1 LNSNS
6 SEVGV
11 MITTNSLKIA
21 SHQKMSREQQFDT
34 EIKKFFDVCVKILE
48 SHQKSFLTSDN
59 HVLRNL
65 QRYRIIY
72 NMTEVGTHIPYF
84 QNLFRT
90 YRDELLDVL
99 KDDHW
104 LKNENVVIQFGEE
117 LEDEDLRRR
126 SEKRKIEISSI
137 YRSAIQLRKTI
148 EESLKGLPDSAQEQT
163 QELIYPEIFL
173 LHLFRVLFSI
183 YPQNKD
189 IQRNIQTLE
198 KDLGVSSQTSTKK
211 TNPLLENLTEN
222 AKQIFGNVLPNNLK
236 LPSNEEMSQKLEQA
250 FKDPVVS
257 ETLGS
262 TVNSLMN
269 AKNLGEGIG
278 AAMKSLENP
287 KFMDGLFRA
296 VQTLIPKETLD
307 SITKSTEQL
316 KDSGDIKDAL
326 GKLGIPTDIDISKM
340 LKEGPG
346 AELLKSIA
354 PVTSPATSPATSP
367 VTSMVTESN
376 QESNLNCED
385 GVCQLPPLNESS
397 SNVSETTSAATSAA
411 TSAVIGD
418 TNFEVGQ
425 VKEGKQETSGVNM
438 EQMFQSLMKNIPPE
452 LSEMLNK
459 YQSQMLNKEPEKSLI
474 DL

>member
-1 LNSNS
+1 
-6 SEVGV
+6 
-11 MITTNSLKIA
+11 
-21 SHQKMSREQQFDT
+21 MSREQQFDT

-48 SHQKSFLTSDN
+48 SHQKAFLSSDN
-59 HVLRNL
+59 HILRNL

-84 QNLFRT
+84 QKLFRT
-90 YRDELLDVL
+90 YRDELLEVL
-99 KDDHW
+99 KEDHW
-104 LKNENVVIQFGEE
+104 LQNENVVIQFGEE

-137 YRSAIQLRKTI
+137 YKSAIQLRKTV
-148 EESLKGLPDSAQEQT
+148 EESLKGLPDTAQEQT

-198 KDLGVSSQTSTKK
+198 KDLGVSSNTSTKK
-211 TNPLLENLTEN
+211 ANPLLENLAEN

-262 TVNSLMN
+262 TVSSLMN

-307 SITKSTEQL
+307 TITKSTEQL
-316 KDSGDIKDAL
+316 KDSGDIQDAL

-346 AELLKSIA
+346 AELLKSIT
-354 PVTSPATSPATSP
+354 PSLNPSGSENTSC
-367 VTSMVTESN
+367 
-376 QESNLNCED
+376 QD
-385 GVCQLPPLNESS
+385 GVCQLPPLNDSTQYTT
-397 SNVSETTSAATSAA
+397 ETTSVPQAS
-411 TSAVIGD
+411 IGD
-418 TNFEVGQ
+418 TTIEVG
-425 VKEGKQETSGVNM
+425 VKEGKQETSGEQNLGTSFGGANVN
-438 EQMFQSLMKNIPPE
+438 QMFESLMKNIPPE

>member
-1 LNSNS
+1 
-6 SEVGV
+6 
-11 MITTNSLKIA
+11 MTNSLKIA
-21 SHQKMSREQQFDT
+21 PRQKMSREQQFDT

-48 SHQKSFLTSDN
+48 SHQKAFLSSDN
-59 HVLRNL
+59 HILRNL

-84 QNLFRT
+84 QKLFRT
-90 YRDELLDVL
+90 YRDELLEVL
-99 KDDHW
+99 KEDHW
-104 LKNENVVIQFGEE
+104 LQNENVVIQFGEE

-137 YRSAIQLRKTI
+137 YKSAIQLRKTV
-148 EESLKGLPDSAQEQT
+148 EESLKGLPDTAQEQT

-198 KDLGVSSQTSTKK
+198 KDLGVSSNTSTKK
-211 TNPLLENLTEN
+211 ANPLLENLAEN

-262 TVNSLMN
+262 TVSSLMN

-307 SITKSTEQL
+307 TITKSTEQL
-316 KDSGDIKDAL
+316 KDSGDIQDAL

-346 AELLKSIA
+346 AELLKSIT
-354 PVTSPATSPATSP
+354 PSSDNTST
-367 VTSMVTESN
+367 
-376 QESNLNCED
+376 NCED
-385 GVCQLPPLNESS
+385 GVCQLPPLNDSQQDSS
-397 SNVSETTSAATSAA
+397 VTSTAT
-411 TSAVIGD
+411 IGD
-418 TNFEVGQ
+418 TNIEVGT
-425 VKEGKQETSGVNM
+425 VKEGKQEAKQESPSVNM
-438 EQMFQSLMKNIPPE
+438 EQMFQSMMKNIPPE

-459 YQSQMLNKEPEKSLI
+459 YQSQILNKEPEKSLI

>member
-1 LNSNS
+1 
-6 SEVGV
+6 
-11 MITTNSLKIA
+11 
-21 SHQKMSREQQFDT
+21 MSREQVFDT

-59 HVLRNL
+59 HILRNL

-72 NMTEVGTHIPYF
+72 NMTEVTTHIPYF
-84 QNLFRT
+84 QKLFRA
-90 YRDELLDVL
+90 YRDELLEVL

-104 LKNENVVIQFGEE
+104 LQNDNVVIQFGEE

-126 SEKRKIEISSI
+126 SEKRKIEISGI

-148 EESLKGLPDSAQEQT
+148 EESLKGLPDTAQEQS
-163 QELIYPEIFL
+163 QELIYPEVFL

-198 KDLGVSSQTSTKK
+198 KDLGVTSSTSTKK
-211 TNPLLENLTEN
+211 SNPLLENLAEN

-262 TVNSLMN
+262 TVSSLMN

-307 SITKSTEQL
+307 TITKSTEQL

-346 AELLKSIA
+346 ADLLKSITPPTSFIE
-354 PVTSPATSPATSP
+354 PV
-367 VTSMVTESN
+367 
-376 QESNLNCED
+376 CED
-385 GVCQLPPLNESS
+385 EVCTPSESQDHSTPSATIGETQVELP
-397 SNVSETTSAATSAA
+397 
-411 TSAVIGD
+411 D
-418 TNFEVGQ
+418 GQ
-425 VKEGKQETSGVNM
+425 IKEGKTESPSMNM
-438 EQMFQSLMKNIPPE
+438 DQMFQSLMKNIPPE

-459 YQSQMLNKEPEKSLI
+459 YQTQITNKEPEKSLI

>member
-1 LNSNS
+1 
-6 SEVGV
+6 
-11 MITTNSLKIA
+11 
-21 SHQKMSREQQFDT
+21 MSREQQFDS

-59 HVLRNL
+59 HILRNL

-72 NMTEVGTHIPYF
+72 NMTEVSTHIPYF
-84 QNLFRT
+84 QKVFRT
-90 YRDELLDVL
+90 YRDELLEVL

-104 LKNENVVIQFGEE
+104 LQTENVVIQFGEE

-126 SEKRKIEISSI
+126 SEKRKIEISAI
-137 YRSAIQLRKTI
+137 YKCALQLRKTI
-148 EESLKGLPDSAQEQT
+148 EESLKGLPESAQEQS

-173 LHLFRVLFSI
+173 LHLFRILFAL

-189 IQRNIQTLE
+189 LQRNIQTLE
-198 KDLGVSSQTSTKK
+198 KDLGVSTQPSTKK
-211 TNPLLENLTEN
+211 MNPLLENLAEN
-222 AKQIFGNVLPNNLK
+222 AKSLFGNVLPDNLK

-262 TVNSLMN
+262 TVSSLMN

-307 SITKSTEQL
+307 TITKSTEQL
-316 KDSGDIKDAL
+316 KDSGDIQDAL
-326 GKLGIPTDIDISKM
+326 GKLGIPANIDISKL

-346 AELLKSIA
+346 AELLKTIAAPPSEGPVASI
-354 PVTSPATSPATSP
+354 SCDD
-367 VTSMVTESN
+367 N
-376 QESNLNCED
+376 
-385 GVCQLPPLNESS
+385 GVCQLPALNESQDQTTAPLT
-397 SNVSETTSAATSAA
+397 NVPLTNVPLTNVPLTQATIGETS
-411 TSAVIGD
+411 IELG
-418 TNFEVGQ
+418 
-425 VKEGKQETSGVNM
+425 VKEGKQESDREPSQTLEGTTNNVLSSLGGSNM
-438 EQMFQSLMKNIPPE
+438 NQMFESLLKNIPPE

-459 YQSQMLNKEPEKSLI
+459 YQSQILNKEPEKSLI